1 MAHPRGG
8 CAQNTGN
15 RRVAA
20 TDQGS
25 IETRY
30 SWLVAT
36 TAVIMLSLA
45 AGGPIT
51 VVVGLVQIA
60 EDFGAGRSLP
70 SLANSLAYFGTAIG
84 GMVCGMMVA
93 RFGQRLVDRKSTRL
107 NSSHRL

>member
-1 MAHPRGG
+1 
-8 CAQNTGN
+8 
-15 RRVAA
+15 VAA

-25 IETRY
+25 IESRY

-60 EDFGAGRSLP
+60 DDFGAGRSLP

-84 GMVCGMMVA
+84 GMVIMDTMV
-93 RFGQRLVDRKSTRL
+93 GTGLSLRL
-107 NSSHRL
+107 